1 MLYSAESQGQV
12 AVWGEEKGEWHTPSA
27 LTHTHTHTHT
37 HTGCWQLRSRIKAVE
52 VTSYWH

>member
-37 HTGCWQLRSRIKAVE
+37 HTQVAGNCAVA
-52 VTSYWH
+52 